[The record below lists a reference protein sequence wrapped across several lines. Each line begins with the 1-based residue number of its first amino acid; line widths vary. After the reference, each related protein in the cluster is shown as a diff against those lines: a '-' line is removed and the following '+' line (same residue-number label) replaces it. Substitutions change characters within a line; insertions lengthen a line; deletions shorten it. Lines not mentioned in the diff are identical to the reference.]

1 VHNCGGADW
10 IKQLPEDPQTLIDQ
24 GWQDITHPQAKL
36 NSNSTELLDP
46 ATGRKVRFDRGVPGE
61 PGYSGMDHYHVY
73 NPASTKKG
81 SLYLDIN
88 GNPVP
93 KGSGPSHIFSGG
105 D

>member
-1 VHNCGGADW
+1 VGSDRSDW

-36 NSNSTELLDP
+36 NSNGTTLIDP

-61 PGYSGMDHYHVY
+61 PGNLGMDHYHVY
-73 NPASTKKG
+73 NPDSTGKG
-81 SLYLDIN
+81 DRYLDIN
-88 GNPVP
+88 GDPVP
-93 KGSGPSHIFSGG
+93 KNSGPSHIFPGG